1 MGRIV
6 VGVDGSDGSR
16 RALRWALTEA
26 RLRGADLDVVCAVA
40 EPRPWVDPVLFP
52 PPPVEDLCGLGRATL
67 DEILAGFDLAGV
79 HVERIAAVGGGA
91 RVLLEAAVG
100 ADLLV
105 VGSRGRGG
113 FRSLMLGSVA
123 QQVVAHAA
131 CPVVVVVP
139 EHRAS
144 DASRRTESAAQVP
157 AGGPEPEV

>member
-16 RALRWALTEA
+16 RALRWALGEA

-52 PPPVEDLCGLGRATL
+52 PPPAEDLCGQGRAIV
-67 DEILAGFDLAGV
+67 DEVLGGIDLAGV
-79 HVERIAAVGGGA
+79 HVERISAVGGGA

-123 QQVVAHAA
+123 QQAVTHAM

-139 EHRAS
+139 EHRTS
-144 DASRRTESAAQVP
+144 SSSRHPGTLAPPGR
-157 AGGPEPEV
+157 PEPGV